1 MRSSGRA
8 GRRRREALAAALWVA
23 LLGGCRLPLR
33 PTPAGPAAEGP
44 VPASA
49 AVPDVDPTFVPRS
62 AGQARDGRK
71 RPLAAAPLAAQV
83 SVLHVQV
90 PAEQAPAAEAVWNH
104 LRQDVLDADTRY
116 RLALNGIRV
125 GIGSVR
131 WWEPIRLVLDAIP
144 GHRVAFSQPLR
155 VPQGFPVQ
163 LELSEKKPQETIFV
177 VASDGVLSGQTFT
190 DARHVLRIEL
200 RADPGHAD
208 RVRVRVVP
216 EIHRDHEGW
225 RWVRTESGL
234 WQVPD
239 VEQTALVGAGFEV
252 SLGPGQ
258 LLLLAAT
265 PDATMRGLVGPAF
278 FRTLGPEG
286 AYNSYVFIRP
296 EVISP
301 DATEGVAAGHDSGPN

>member
-1 MRSSGRA
+1 MRQAAAEPGPERTVPARA
-8 GRRRREALAAALWVA
+8 G
-23 LLGGCRLPLR
+23 
-33 PTPAGPAAEGP
+33 
-44 VPASA
+44 
-49 AVPDVDPTFVPRS
+49 VPDVDPTFMRRS
-62 AGQARDGRK
+62 EGQAREWPK
-71 RPLAAAPLAAQV
+71 RALAAAPLAAQV

-90 PAEQAPAAEAVWNH
+90 PVGQAAAAEAVWNH

-125 GIGSVR
+125 GVGSVR

-163 LELSEKKPQETIFV
+163 LELSETKPQETIFV

-265 PDATMRGLVGPAF
+265 PDATMRGLVGSAF
-278 FRTLGPEG
+278 FRMRGPDG

-301 DATEGVAAGHDSGPN
+301 EAAEGVAAGHDSGPN